1 MTPPT
6 LVDQRLPR
14 RRGVLDD
21 DALLGDQKTHR
32 RTGVDP
38 RDVVITSA
46 NYKKQQRVHVI
57 LDKIVMK
64 PVLDNTDEVNDGCGL
79 RICCFPE
86 FDAGSELSWCSLNR
100 PNKGLSSAAAIAA
113 SSLR

>member
-21 DALLGDQKTHR
+21 DALLGDQKKLR

-46 NYKKQQRVHVI
+46 NYEKQQRVHVI

-64 PVLDNTDEVNDGCGL
+64 PVLDSTDEVNDGCGL

-86 FDAGSELSWCSLNR
+86 FDAGSELSSVR
-100 PNKGLSSAAAIAA
+100 LSRAKRSAG
-113 SSLR
+113 SVDRLGVPR